1 MGVLDAQFLIVGVS
15 LLVATLW
22 QIYNINKEG

>member
-1 MGVLDAQFLIVGVS
+1 MSVLDAQFIVVGVS

-22 QIYNINKEG
+22 QIYNINKG

>member
-1 MGVLDAQFLIVGVS
+1 MSVLDAQFIIVGMS

-22 QIYNINKEG
+22 HIYNINKEG